1 MSVEPSNSPPAASPS
16 GAHRHKGWV
25 MTVLKIAIAVVGIWW
40 VAHHTSW
47 NDSAIVPEGKTIRNV
62 VVAHDTEVR
71 VLAQADLPA
80 TRNGLPAAAPRHTL
94 SVEFPTKIDVTVDGQ
109 PQTMLLD
116 QQSVIPRVVELS
128 PDFFKSDNG
137 EIVHQGIHGLLV
149 DASGRWY
156 LLVLAWLLLIV
167 PFIVTAVRWRGLL
180 RPQGI
185 EMPLSRCLQLTFV
198 GQFYSILL
206 PGVTGGD
213 LVKIVY
219 TARLTGSYTK
229 SLITILLDRV
239 LGLVALMTIAAVS
252 AGVQLGL
259 NAHAGLPLDSTLLNV
274 FMLIVALMVCLGVG
288 ALVYFS
294 HRLRKLVGIDWF
306 IETFGSTTDP
316 EATHHQH
323 DKLEALFRVVNL
335 LVIFAGSL
343 GLVASAFL
351 LTRPFGK
358 AHAVPLIVFIV
369 LLGVMEMAAGLG
381 LILHTRIVDRMMPL
395 LIRGVG
401 TVIRVDEVLHTYH
414 GHFGLL
420 VWAYLISLPS
430 QLTLPLSA
438 WLSGL
443 AFGMTSNI
451 GYYLAYVPVAVL
463 AASLPIS
470 PPQGFGIMD
479 FILFRFFVQRGTASA
494 GQAIA
499 LAQSIRFLPIIWNLF
514 GGYWVVT
521 GSYSR
526 HEPAEAAGTPEK
538 IGTAST
544 G

>member
-1 MSVEPSNSPPAASPS
+1 VVPA
-16 GAHRHKGWV
+16 
-25 MTVLKIAIAVVGIWW
+25 
-40 VAHHTSW
+40 
-47 NDSAIVPEGKTIRNV
+47 GKTIRTAAL
-62 VVAHDTEVR
+62 AHDTEVR
-71 VLAQADLPA
+71 VLAQSELPA
-80 TRNGLPAAAPRHTL
+80 PRNGLPATAPRRTVT
-94 SVEFPTKIDVTVDGQ
+94 VEFPKTLDVILDNH
-109 PQTMLLD
+109 PQTMTLD
-116 QQSVIPRVVELS
+116 EQSVIPRVVELS
-128 PDFFKSDNG
+128 PEFFKADTAGGG
-137 EIVHQGIHGLLV
+137 EIVHQGIHSLLV
-149 DASGRWY
+149 EASGRWY
-156 LLVLAWLLLIV
+156 LLALAWALLVI
-167 PFIVTAVRWRGLL
+167 PFMVTAVRWRGLL

-185 EMPLSRCLQLTFV
+185 QMSFARCLQLTFV

-213 LVKIVY
+213 LVKIIY
-219 TARLTGSYTK
+219 TARLTGSKTK

-239 LGLVALMTIAAVS
+239 MGLLALMTIAAVS

-259 NAHAGLPLDSTLLNV
+259 NARAGLAVDSTLLNV
-274 FMLIVALMVCLGVG
+274 FLLIVGLMVCLGIG

-323 DKLEALFRVVNL
+323 DKLEALFRTVNL
-335 LVIFAGSL
+335 LVLAAGVVI
-343 GLVASAFL
+343 GTV
-351 LTRPFGK
+351 
-358 AHAVPLIVFIV
+358 
-369 LLGVMEMAAGLG
+369 AAGLRWGSTRHGVQTHMG
-381 LILHTRIVDRMMPL
+381 LLLAVVIVMGAAAVAAILGLALHTLIVDRMMPL

-401 TVIRVDEVLHTYH
+401 AVIRVDEVLHTYR

-443 AFGMTSNI
+443 AFGMTPNI
-451 GYYLAYVPVAVL
+451 SYYLAYVPVAVL

-470 PPQGFGIMD
+470 PPQGFGVMD
-479 FILFRFFVQRGTASA
+479 YILFHFFVERGTASA

-526 HEPAEAAGTPEK
+526 HEPAGVCEE
-538 IGTAST
+538 I
-544 G
+544 